1 MSIINAG
8 NTTTTAFKITADTSG
23 NVVLQ
28 SNGTN
33 VATINAAVSEFY
45 SNVSVSG
52 ITTLSSNVSALGNVA
67 VTGSVSVGSNVS
79 VTGNATFSSLVAV
92 PAAGIQ
98 FSDGSIQTSAS
109 SGSAVAGAVNVT
121 LQQGYGGF

>member
-8 NTTTTAFKITADTSG
+8 NTTTTAFRVTADLSG

-33 VATINAAVSEFY
+33 VATANANVFAIT

-52 ITTLSSNVSALGNVA
+52 
-67 VTGSVSVGSNVS
+67 
-79 VTGNATFSSLVAV
+79 NAAFSSQVAV
-92 PAAGIQ
+92 PAAGIL
-98 FSDGSIQTSAS
+98 FSDGTVATTAA
-109 SGSAVAGAVNVT
+109 SAVAGAVNVT

>member
-28 SNGTN
+28 SNGTDI
-33 VATINAAVSEFY
+33 ATINSAGLILNTGVLTYPDGTTSNTATSGVS
-45 SNVSVSG
+45 
-52 ITTLSSNVSALGNVA
+52 
-67 VTGSVSVGSNVS
+67 
-79 VTGNATFSSLVAV
+79 
-92 PAAGIQ
+92 
-98 FSDGSIQTSAS
+98 
-109 SGSAVAGAVNVT
+109 GAVNVT